1 MENTYELT
9 YILTPILEEDAVQK
23 QVDLVNSWIESNG
36 GKIEEVDQWGLK
48 KFATP
53 MEGKSN
59 GYYINVYFTAPSE
72 TVKVIER
79 NMKIN
84 DEFIRHLVLKYDA
97 KMKRYRELQK
107 KGEVPTIFTNEP
119 ETVEEEA

>member
-1 MENTYELT
+1 MNTYELT
-9 YILTPILEEDAVQK
+9 YILTPVLEEDAVQK

-36 GKIEEVDQWGLK
+36 GKIDEVEQWGLK

-53 MEGKSN
+53 MESKSN
-59 GYYINVYFTAPSE
+59 GYYINMYFNAPSDA
-72 TVKVIER
+72 VKVIER

-107 KGEVPTIFTNEP
+107 NGEVPTIFTNEP
-119 ETVEEEA
+119 ETVEEES

>member
-1 MENTYELT
+1 MENYYELT
-9 YILTPILEEDAVQK
+9 YILSPVLEEGAVQK

-36 GKIEEVDQWGLK
+36 GKIDEVDQWGLK

-59 GYYINVYFTAPSE
+59 GFYINMFFTAPAE

-84 DEFIRHLVLKYDA
+84 DEFIRHLTLKYDA

-107 KGEVPTIFTNEP
+107 KGEVPSIFSNEP
-119 ETVEEEA
+119 ETVEEEV

>member
-36 GKIEEVDQWGLK
+36 GKIDEVDQWGLK

-59 GYYINVYFTAPSE
+59 GYYINIYFTAPSD

-84 DEFIRHLVLKYDA
+84 DEFIRHMVLKYDA

>member
-1 MENTYELT
+1 MNTYELT
-9 YILTPILEEDAVQK
+9 YILTPVLEEDAVQK

-36 GKIEEVDQWGLK
+36 GKIDEVEQWGLK

-59 GYYINVYFTAPSE
+59 GYYINMYFNAPSDA
-72 TVKVIER
+72 VKVIER

-107 KGEVPTIFTNEP
+107 NGEVPTIFTNEP
-119 ETVEEEA
+119 ETVEEES

>member
-36 GKIEEVDQWGLK
+36 GKIDEVDQWGLK

-59 GYYINVYFTAPSE
+59 GYYINMYFTAPSD

-84 DEFIRHLVLKYDA
+84 DEFIRHMVLKYDA

-119 ETVEEEA
+119 ETVEEEI

>member
-36 GKIEEVDQWGLK
+36 GKIDEVDQWGLK

-59 GYYINVYFTAPSE
+59 GYYINIYFTAPSD

-84 DEFIRHLVLKYDA
+84 DEFIRHMVLKYDA

-119 ETVEEEA
+119 ETVEEVA

>member
-36 GKIEEVDQWGLK
+36 GKIDEVDQWGLK

-59 GYYINVYFTAPSE
+59 GYYINMYFTAPSD

-84 DEFIRHLVLKYDA
+84 DEFIRHMVLKYDA